1 MSTFKKF
8 MLGPLFVTV
17 TSVWVAGPSLAASV
31 ESHSSTPSVSA
42 HTPSVSAHTPSSSP
56 HGTRVSTVGSTIKK
70 TVGSTIKNPVGINL
84 QAGKP
89 LPHDQ
94 DTGINATGGVDG
106 HYGPDLPSD
115 TGSQGPDTGPQG
127 NEPANTTESTSDA
140 FSKAMQDFWG
150 DW

>member
-31 ESHSSTPSVSA
+31 ESHTAIPSVSA
-42 HTPSVSAHTPSSSP
+42 HTPAVSAHTPSSSP
-56 HGTRVSTVGSTIKK
+56 HGTRVS

-94 DTGINATGGVDG
+94 DTGINSTGGVDG
-106 HYGPDLPSD
+106 HYGPDQPSD

-127 NEPANTTESTSDA
+127 NEPANTAESTSDA

-150 DW
+150 D